1 MSFSLTA
8 NFLANARGITFED
21 TASVTWAFNANTN
34 EIEATATGVGEVSTI
49 SFGTTGLTPSSP
61 TGGAIVVAGTLAIGS
76 GGTGQTTAA
85 AAFAALSPLTTEG
98 DIIYE
103 TAAPAPG
110 RLPIG
115 AANTALV
122 SNGSVPLWE
131 AIVNS
136 VAAGTGITVSA
147 ATGAVTIGC
156 SITQSS
162 GANPTGTVGLAAVDG
177 SAATF
182 LRSDGAPPLSQ
193 AIAPTWTGAH
203 IFTPSTAVVA
213 VTVNAAVNEPGL
225 IVQGSSTTGESAG
238 LYVYAGTNTSDYAL
252 IVANEADSAN
262 FLTVR
267 GDGSVLVGAP
277 TGGNQG
283 AGTLNAAGLYVNG
296 VSVAAPTG
304 ANPTGTVGLAAV
316 DGSAATFLR
325 SDGAPPLSQAIAPTW
340 TGDHTF
346 TPGSGVGI
354 TVNGNTTAAAGL
366 QVNAGANQWGA
377 WLVGSSTSGQSYGP
391 VINAGTTS
399 ADYALFV
406 QNYNASIASGTTYFA
421 IRGDGAIAF
430 HGASPQAQSTGYG
443 TPTAA
448 SKTTNFAGTSA
459 TLAQCGGMLSTLILY
474 FKALG
479 LLGA

>member
-34 EIEATATGVGEVSTI
+34 EIEATATGAGEVSTI

-122 SNGSVPLWE
+122 SNGSVPVWA

-162 GANPTGTVGLAAVDG
+162 GANPTGKVGLTETNG

-182 LRSDGAPPLSQ
+182 MRSDGAPEIDQ
-193 AIAPTWTGAH
+193 T
-203 IFTPSTAVVA
+203 
-213 VTVNAAVNEPGL
+213 
-225 IVQGSSTTGESAG
+225 
-238 LYVYAGTNTSDYAL
+238 
-252 IVANEADSAN
+252 
-262 FLTVR
+262 
-267 GDGSVLVGAP
+267 
-277 TGGNQG
+277 
-283 AGTLNAAGLYVNG
+283 
-296 VSVAAPTG
+296 
-304 ANPTGTVGLAAV
+304 
-316 DGSAATFLR
+316 
-325 SDGAPPLSQAIAPTW
+325 IAPTW

-346 TPGSGVGI
+346 TPASGVGI
-354 TVNGNTTAAAGL
+354 TVNGNTSAAAGL
-366 QVNAGANQWGA
+366 QVNAGANQWCA
-377 WLVGSSTSGQSYGP
+377 WLVGSSASGQSYGP

-430 HGASPQAQSTGYG
+430 HGATPQAQSTGYG

-448 SKTTNFAGTSA
+448 TKTTNFPGTAA
-459 TLAQCGGMLSTLILY
+459 TLAECGGMLSTLILY